1 MVVHN
6 AVRTRPRLS
15 PLYWDNCFWGIRAC
29 NEMRCEF
36 SVLWLILA
44 LLHTDAHSLLEFSE
58 VDLLFCCCFFWWGAG
73 SEFEVRF
80 FLFHFRFQVRSL
92 CSAFQGCTVKCLY
105 DICID
110 ILSFC
115 FSRSVECE
123 WVAVFFSRISS
134 ALRTVSTDKILRC
147 INTLVII
154 IITWGLLI
162 QANKQL
168 SSTDIIRDRLSKTP
182 SELSG
187 FCSFG
192 SFVLWSLKLSNC
204 GSPRCNLNG
213 WQRVNYEVT
222 LSIPQT

>member
-1 MVVHN
+1 MLYVHGPGF
-6 AVRTRPRLS
+6 RP
-15 PLYWDNCFWGIRAC
+15 CIGTIA
-29 NEMRCEF
+29 
-36 SVLWLILA
+36 
-44 LLHTDAHSLLEFSE
+44 SE
-58 VDLLFCCCFFWWGAG
+58 VLEPAMKCGVNSQFCGWYWLCYTLTPTLCWSSVKWTFSSAAASFGGVPGQSLKWD
-73 SEFEVRF
+73 F

-105 DICID
+105 DICTD

-115 FSRSVECE
+115 LSLAALSASGSQF
-123 WVAVFFSRISS
+123 FFSRISS
-134 ALRTVSTDKILRC
+134 ALRIVFTGKIFRC

-168 SSTDIIRDRLSKTP
+168 SSMDIIRDRLSKSP

-192 SFVLWSLKLSNC
+192 SFVLWSLKLSIC